1 MLPLLWESDM
11 AAFEI
16 SIETEAAYASW
27 KSGTMDVFIP
37 PLPIDDE
44 VHIVSKIPSLWSIPN
59 EVEQTD
65 SKCHPQCWLGMAP
78 VHIWNTLSVDFWHWR
93 LFDLDQRRC

>member
-1 MLPLLWESDM
+1 MS
-11 AAFEI
+11 ATEI

-59 EVEQTD
+59 DEQTR
-65 SKCHPQCWLGMAP
+65 
-78 VHIWNTLSVDFWHWR
+78 F
-93 LFDLDQRRC
+93 